1 MKDDG
6 EVPVVRNGHSMN
18 FFQGRIYVFGG
29 IHDITWELDDLHIY
43 DLKTNKWT
51 TLEQDS
57 PRKIDK
63 KNAANKEEA
72 LAQEKDLKNKK
83 KAGWFDTHSAGLKK

>member
-1 MKDDG
+1 
-6 EVPVVRNGHSMN
+6 MN

-43 DLKTNKWT
+43 DLKTNRWT

-57 PRKIDK
+57 PRKIERK
-63 KNAANKEEA
+63 AIAKEESA
-72 LAQEKDLKNKK
+72 VQDKDSPKNKK
-83 KAGWFDTHSAGLKK
+83 KAGWYETHSAGLKK

>member
-1 MKDDG
+1 M
-6 EVPVVRNGHSMN
+6 VRNGHSMN

-43 DLKTNKWT
+43 DVKTNKWT

-57 PRKIDK
+57 PRKIERK
-63 KNAANKEEA
+63 AVVKEEA
-72 LAQEKDLKNKK
+72 AHDKDHHKNKK
-83 KAGWFDTHSAGLKK
+83 KAGWYETHSAGIKK